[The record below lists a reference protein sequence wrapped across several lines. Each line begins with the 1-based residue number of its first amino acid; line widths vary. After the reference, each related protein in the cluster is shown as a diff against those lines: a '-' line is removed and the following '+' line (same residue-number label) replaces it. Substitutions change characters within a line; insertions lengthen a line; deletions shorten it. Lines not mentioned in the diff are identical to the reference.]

1 MIKRPLRN
9 STKKERS
16 KTVPDTGGYEIIG
29 RIVLDGAASRTGIP
43 REIAEESR
51 KLGAQLAQ

>member
-1 MIKRPLRN
+1 MIKRPLRD

-16 KTVPDTGGYEIIG
+16 QTVLDAGGYEMIG

-51 KLGAQLAQ
+51 KMGAQLAQ

>member
-1 MIKRPLRN
+1 MIKPPLRG

-16 KTVPDTGGYEIIG
+16 QTVLDAGGYEIIG
-29 RIVLDGAASRTGIP
+29 RIVLDGAASRKGIP
-43 REIAEESR
+43 QEIAEESR